1 MGSRLEIYWVVK
13 HLVTRSQPE
22 KTYPVQTYICSV
34 IDSIHIY
41 WGPTTCWAS
50 CWKLGWERDRHG
62 FFLWRGKRVWVCHP
76 GLAKLYMVVTSQI
89 DEGAIIIGVR
99 MRELLV
105 PLLSRPND
113 WWGTEKKFVQI
124 TFISKKKFYMEF
136 AIDWMFVSPC
146 QIYMLNPHLS

>member
-13 HLVTRSQPE
+13 HLVTRSQTE
-22 KTYPVQTYICSV
+22 KTHPVQTCICSV

-50 CWKLGWERDRHG
+50 CWKLGCERDRHG

-124 TFISKKKFYMEF
+124 TFISQKKIYMEF
-136 AIDWMFVSPC
+136 AIDWMFVSPH